1 MRTCVIYIYIY
12 IYIYKVSIWVSIRCG
27 IYFTNIYGY
36 KLKLHTTIVLL
47 NNSGEIL
54 MGNS

>member
-1 MRTCVIYIYIY
+1 MRTCVIY